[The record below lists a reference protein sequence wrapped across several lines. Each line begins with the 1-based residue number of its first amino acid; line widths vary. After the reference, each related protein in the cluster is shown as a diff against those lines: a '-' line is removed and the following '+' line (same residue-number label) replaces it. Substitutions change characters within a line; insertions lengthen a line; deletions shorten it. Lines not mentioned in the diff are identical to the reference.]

1 MRIAS
6 LSALPVAVL
15 LVASLTACSGGSQG
29 TDAEASGSSAST
41 TADPS
46 ASAAAA
52 ATPAADASPA
62 TGADAATSSDPTS
75 AGGSA
80 SGTLEGKLTFTA
92 PSGFTLDNQYS
103 DSLEFLSA
111 DGNQRIV
118 VGFSTAPGGATAEDI
133 AKQATASN
141 VSDSSGTPAAVTA
154 DGTVDLGGHKAD
166 VFTTCGTKDRESV
179 CARIAIA
186 TEGSTMTALMWT
198 TRVRDGGQAAPVSA
212 DEFKAAAAG
221 LKG

>member
-46 ASAAAA
+46 ASAEAD
-52 ATPAADASPA
+52 ATTSADASA
-62 TGADAATSSDPTS
+62 STGASAATSSDPTS
-75 AGGSA
+75 AGSA

-111 DGNQRIV
+111 DRNQRIV

-166 VFTTCGTKDRESV
+166 VFTTCGTKDKESV

>member
-1 MRIAS
+1 MRITS

-46 ASAAAA
+46 ASAEAD
-52 ATPAADASPA
+52 ATTSADASA
-62 TGADAATSSDPTS
+62 STGASAATSSDPTS
-75 AGGSA
+75 AGSA

-111 DGNQRIV
+111 DRNQRIV

-198 TRVRDGGQAAPVSA
+198 TRVRDGQAAPVSA
-212 DEFKAAAAG
+212 DEFKAAAAS

>member
-1 MRIAS
+1 MRITS
-6 LSALPVAVL
+6 LSVLPVAVL
-15 LVASLTACSGGSQG
+15 LVASLTACSGDSQG
-29 TDAEASGSSAST
+29 TDAEAGGSSAST

-46 ASAAAA
+46 ASAEAD
-52 ATPAADASPA
+52 ATTSADASASTGASAA
-62 TGADAATSSDPTS
+62 TGSDPTS
-75 AGGSA
+75 AGSA

-111 DGNQRIV
+111 DRNQRIV

-198 TRVRDGGQAAPVSA
+198 TRVRDGQAAPVSA
-212 DEFKAAAAG
+212 DEFKAAAAS

>member
-6 LSALPVAVL
+6 LSVLPVAVL
-15 LVASLTACSGGSQG
+15 LVASLTACSGDSQG
-29 TDAEASGSSAST
+29 TDAEAGGSSAST

-46 ASAAAA
+46 ASAEAD
-52 ATPAADASPA
+52 ATTSADASA
-62 TGADAATSSDPTS
+62 STGASAATSSDPTS
-75 AGGSA
+75 AGSA

-111 DGNQRIV
+111 DRNQRIV

-198 TRVRDGGQAAPVSA
+198 TRVRDGQAAPVSA
-212 DEFKAAAAG
+212 DEFKAAAAS

>member
-1 MRIAS
+1 MRITS

-29 TDAEASGSSAST
+29 TDAEAGGSSAST

-46 ASAAAA
+46 ASAEAD
-52 ATPAADASPA
+52 ATTSADASASTGASAA
-62 TGADAATSSDPTS
+62 TGSDPTS
-75 AGGSA
+75 AGSA

-111 DGNQRIV
+111 DRNQRIV

-154 DGTVDLGGHKAD
+154 AGTVDLGGHKAD
-166 VFTTCGTKDRESV
+166 VFTTCGTKDKESV

-198 TRVRDGGQAAPVSA
+198 TRVRDGQAAPVSA
-212 DEFKAAAAG
+212 DEFKAAAAS

>member
-15 LVASLTACSGGSQG
+15 LVASLTACSGDSQG
-29 TDAEASGSSAST
+29 TDAEAGGSSAST

-46 ASAAAA
+46 ASAEAD
-52 ATPAADASPA
+52 ATTSADASA
-62 TGADAATSSDPTS
+62 STGASAATSSDPTS
-75 AGGSA
+75 AGSA

-111 DGNQRIV
+111 DRNQRIV

-198 TRVRDGGQAAPVSA
+198 TRVRDGQAAPVSA

>member
-15 LVASLTACSGGSQG
+15 LVASLTACSGDSQG
-29 TDAEASGSSAST
+29 TDAEAGGSSAST

-46 ASAAAA
+46 ASAEAD
-52 ATPAADASPA
+52 ATTSADASA
-62 TGADAATSSDPTS
+62 STGASAATSSDPTS
-75 AGGSA
+75 AGSA

-103 DSLEFLSA
+103 DFLEFLSA
-111 DGNQRIV
+111 DRNQRIV

-198 TRVRDGGQAAPVSA
+198 TRVRDGQAAPVSA
-212 DEFKAAAAG
+212 DEFKAAAAS

>member
-1 MRIAS
+1 MRITS

-15 LVASLTACSGGSQG
+15 LVASLTACSGDSQG
-29 TDAEASGSSAST
+29 TDAEAGGSSAST

-46 ASAAAA
+46 ASAEAD
-52 ATPAADASPA
+52 ATTSADASA
-62 TGADAATSSDPTS
+62 STGASAATSSDPTS
-75 AGGSA
+75 AGSA

-92 PSGFTLDNQYS
+92 PSGFTLDNQYP

-111 DGNQRIV
+111 DRNQRIV

-166 VFTTCGTKDRESV
+166 VFTTCGTKDKESV

-198 TRVRDGGQAAPVSA
+198 TRVRDGQAAPVSA

>member
-1 MRIAS
+1 MRITS
-6 LSALPVAVL
+6 LSVLPVAVL

-46 ASAAAA
+46 ASAEAD
-52 ATPAADASPA
+52 ATTSADASASTGASAA
-62 TGADAATSSDPTS
+62 TGSDPTS
-75 AGGSA
+75 AGSA

-111 DGNQRIV
+111 DRNQRIV

>member
-1 MRIAS
+1 MRITS

-46 ASAAAA
+46 ASAEAD
-52 ATPAADASPA
+52 ATTSADASA
-62 TGADAATSSDPTS
+62 STGASAATSSDPTS
-75 AGGSA
+75 AGSA

-111 DGNQRIV
+111 DRNQRIV

-166 VFTTCGTKDRESV
+166 VFTTCGTKDKESV
-179 CARIAIA
+179 CARIAVA

-198 TRVRDGGQAAPVSA
+198 TRVRDGQAAPVSA
-212 DEFKAAAAG
+212 DEFKAAAAS

>member
-1 MRIAS
+1 MRITS

-15 LVASLTACSGGSQG
+15 LVASLTACSGDSQG
-29 TDAEASGSSAST
+29 TDAEAGGSSAST

-46 ASAAAA
+46 ASAEAD
-52 ATPAADASPA
+52 ATTSADASASTGASAA
-62 TGADAATSSDPTS
+62 TGSDPTS
-75 AGGSA
+75 AGSA

-111 DGNQRIV
+111 DRNQRIV

-166 VFTTCGTKDRESV
+166 VFTTCGTKDKESV
-179 CARIAIA
+179 CARIAVA

-212 DEFKAAAAG
+212 DEFKAAAAS